1 MLIIA
6 PIIFFILYFFINSYA
21 IKLGLYDKNE
31 FKKNSNNYISLTGGI
46 YIFISLII
54 TSTFILPY
62 DQLYFLNL
70 SFFGIFFMGL
80 IDDLKN
86 ISFRSRFFFQIV
98 FVLFFIIFFKLHITN
113 FGFFNIDQRF
123 IFFSII
129 FTTFAIVG
137 LINAF
142 NFIDGIDGLSSSL
155 LIAIFIKI
163 FVIIKQDHYF
173 YDQLDILIILL
184 LCFLIINKKF
194 LILIKY
200 FLVTQVV
207 CF

>member
-1 MLIIA
+1 
-6 PIIFFILYFFINSYA
+6 
-21 IKLGLYDKNE
+21 
-31 FKKNSNNYISLTGGI
+31 
-46 YIFISLII
+46 
-54 TSTFILPY
+54 
-62 DQLYFLNL
+62 
-70 SFFGIFFMGL
+70 MGL

-86 ISFRSRFFFQIV
+86 ISFRSRFFFQKV
-98 FVLFFIIFFKLHITN
+98 FFFFFIIFFKLHITN

-129 FTTFAIVG
+129 FSAFAIVG

-155 LIAIFIKI
+155 FLIAIFFIKI

-194 LILIKY
+194 
-200 FLVTQVV
+200 F
-207 CF
+207 

>member
-1 MLIIA
+1 MLIIT

-62 DQLYFLNL
+62 DQLYFLTL
-70 SFFGIFFMGL
+70 SSFGIFFMGL

-142 NFIDGIDGLSSSL
+142 NFRW
-155 LIAIFIKI
+155 
-163 FVIIKQDHYF
+163 Y
-173 YDQLDILIILL
+173 
-184 LCFLIINKKF
+184 
-194 LILIKY
+194 
-200 FLVTQVV
+200 
-207 CF
+207 